1 MFDFSQAWHIAETAD
16 VTTASDSVVLY
27 SISYL
32 PTTENKQ
39 QAVLYLQQH
48 KNCCTLDDTPCG
60 KALIALNLPNDSH
73 QPNEEVMQIWALAS
87 KRFIQAASGN
97 ITAFVTGA
105 DKRSTFVSV
114 ELPLLLQNDK
124 IYKINGQDK
133 FIFAKQ
139 FA

>member
-1 MFDFSQAWHIAETAD
+1 MGTGIHARLVEDIAMT
-16 VTTASDSVVLY
+16 
-27 SISYL
+27 
-32 PTTENKQ
+32 
-39 QAVLYLQQH
+39 
-48 KNCCTLDDTPCG
+48 
-60 KALIALNLPNDSH
+60 
-73 QPNEEVMQIWALAS
+73 
-87 KRFIQAASGN
+87 SGN